1 MMKNISDPS
10 QTEQAQQRLGLALS
24 GGGFRASFYHLGVLS
39 RMAELGLLHHVEVIS
54 TVSGGSI
61 IGALYYLRLRELL
74 MSKEDA
80 QITGQDYVD
89 LAARIERDFLSAVQQ
104 NLRTRTFVN
113 PWQNMKMAL
122 PHYSRSNRIGE
133 LYDRYFYR
141 TVFGAGRDKP
151 IEMRELK
158 IQPRNDPHHDGFN
171 PTIPGHN
178 DARFA
183 KVPVLMINATTINT
197 GHNWRFLASRMG
209 EQPHATA
216 FADDIDKNSRLQR
229 GEYDKIVGAQ
239 QDFPLGIAV
248 AASAGVPLLFPP
260 LPISGMYQDW
270 RVQLVDGGIYDNQG
284 IAALEDPLYPCTE
297 FIISDA
303 SGQMGDVQHPD
314 TSAISVLS
322 RVMDIFTA
330 RVREEMVK
338 GLESTWGKENV
349 AFFHLTRGLES
360 YDIPYTSAAGTQSQP
375 KLRSAPG
382 TLSSYGV
389 DPGVQQML
397 SRVRTDL
404 DSFTDTE
411 AFALMTDGYLMS
423 EADLRRIAGHF
434 ETRPVDPVQWR
445 FLSVRERMADPA
457 LDERFVKQLQ
467 VAGKRFFKPFLLGV
481 TPKLVGFSLAFIA
494 VMALYGALLWK
505 ISDLLFPGWL
515 AAQWASLKECLL
527 DIQQATLI
535 VSGAVAMLL
544 GEWLGRTIQ
553 LFKWLRYPMRIFSGL
568 FTRFILPLL
577 GAFPVYVYLQT
588 IDRYYV
594 EQGRLT

>member
-1 MMKNISDPS
+1 MMNNLSDPPQS
-10 QTEQAQQRLGLALS
+10 SSANPRLGLALS

-39 RMAELGLLHHVEVIS
+39 RMAELGLLHQVEVIS

-89 LAARIERDFLSAVQQ
+89 LVVRIERDFLAAVQQ
-104 NLRTRTFVN
+104 NLRMRTFAN
-113 PWQNMKMAL
+113 PWKNMKMAL

-133 LYDRYFYR
+133 LYDSYFYR
-141 TVFGAGRDKP
+141 AVFGADRDKP

-158 IQPRNDPHHDGFN
+158 IQPRNDPHQVGFN
-171 PTIPGHN
+171 PTLLGHN
-178 DARFA
+178 NARNA
-183 KVPVLMINATTINT
+183 KVPVLLINATTLNT

-216 FADDIDKNSRLQR
+216 FADDIDKNSRLLR
-229 GEYDKIVGAQ
+229 GEYDKIVEAQ

-260 LPISGMYQDW
+260 LPISGMYKDW
-270 RVQLVDGGIYDNQG
+270 RVQLVDGGVYDNQG
-284 IAALEDPLYPCTE
+284 IAALVDPFYPCSD

-303 SGQMGDVQHPD
+303 SGQMGDMQLPD
-314 TSAISVLS
+314 TSAFAVLS
-322 RVMDIFTA
+322 RVMDIFSA
-330 RVREEMVK
+330 RVREETVK
-338 GLESTWGKENV
+338 GLESTWGKDNV
-349 AFFHLTRGLES
+349 AFFHLTRGLEGL
-360 YDIPYTSAAGTQSQP
+360 DIPYLHATGVQSQP
-375 KLRSAPG
+375 ELRSAPD
-382 TLSSYGV
+382 TLISYGV

-423 EADLRRIAGHF
+423 KADIGKIAKHF
-434 ETRPVDPVQWR
+434 ETLPVKPVQWR
-445 FLSVRERMADPA
+445 FLSVRERMANPA
-457 LDERFVKQLQ
+457 LDERFVRQLR
-467 VAGKRFFKPFLLGV
+467 VASKRFFKPFLLGA
-481 TPKLVGFSLAFIA
+481 TPKLIGVCLVFLA
-494 VMALYGALLWK
+494 VMALYVTLIWK

-515 AAQWASLKECLL
+515 AAQWASLKACLL
-527 DIQQATLI
+527 DIRQASLI
-535 VSGAVAMLL
+535 ILGVAAAFA

-553 LFKWLRYPMRIFSGL
+553 VLKWMRYPMRILSGL

-577 GAFPVYVYLQT
+577 GAFPVYVYLKT

-594 EQGRLT
+594 GQGRLS

>member
-1 MMKNISDPS
+1 MVQNISNPA
-10 QTEQAQQRLGLALS
+10 QTEQTTQRLGLALS
-24 GGGFRASFYHLGVLS
+24 GGGFRASFFHLGVLA
-39 RMAELGLLHHVEVIS
+39 RMAELGLLCHVEVIS

-74 MSKEDA
+74 MSMADA
-80 QITGQDYVD
+80 QITGQHYVD
-89 LAARIERDFLSAVQQ
+89 LVARIERDFLSAVQQ

-133 LYDRYFYR
+133 LYDSYLYR
-141 TVFGAGRDKP
+141 GVFGAGRDKP

-158 IQPRNDPHHDGFN
+158 IQPKNDPHHDGFN
-171 PTIPGHN
+171 PTMPGHN
-178 DARFA
+178 DGRVA
-183 KVPVLMINATTINT
+183 KVPVLLINATTLNT

-216 FADDIDKNSRLQR
+216 FADDIDKNARLQR
-229 GEYDKIVGAQ
+229 GEYDKIVEDQ
-239 QDFPLGIAV
+239 QDFQLGIAV

-260 LPISGMYQDW
+260 LPISGMYKDW
-270 RVQLVDGGIYDNQG
+270 RVQLVDGGVFDNQG
-284 IAALEDPLYPCTE
+284 IAALEDPLYPCTD

-303 SGQMGDVQHPD
+303 SGQMGDMQHPD
-314 TSAISVLS
+314 TSAIAVLS
-322 RVMDIFTA
+322 RVMDIFSA

-360 YDIPYTSAAGTQSQP
+360 YDIPYLNAAGGQP
-375 KLRSAPG
+375 QPELRSAA
-382 TLSSYGV
+382 TTFNSYGV

-397 SRVRTDL
+397 SKVRTDL

-411 AFALMTDGYLMS
+411 AFALMADGYLMS
-423 EADLRRIAGHF
+423 EAELRRIAGHF
-434 ETRPVDPVQWR
+434 ETRPVDPVRWR
-445 FLSVRERMADPA
+445 FLSVRERMADPS
-457 LDERFVKQLQ
+457 LDERFVKQLK
-467 VAGKRFFKPFLLGV
+467 VASKRFLKPFLLGV
-481 TPKLVGFSLAFIA
+481 TPKLIGVSLVFIA
-494 VMALYGALLWK
+494 VMALYGALIWE

-527 DIQQATLI
+527 DIQQASLI
-535 VSGAVAMLL
+535 ILGVVFMLL
-544 GEWLGRTIQ
+544 GEWLGRTFKI
-553 LFKWLRYPMRIFSGL
+553 LKWLRVPMGIFSGL

-577 GAFPVYVYLQT
+577 GAFPVYVYLKT

-594 EQGRLT
+594 DQGRLS